1 MFAQNQVTDNP
12 IDSTAETIVILMVS
26 GRVQGVGYRVWTEKQ
41 AKRLGL
47 TGWVRNHRDGRVE
60 ICLMGSP
67 QAIAELETLA
77 AKGPSLAKPT
87 AVARQSQS
95 ELLATELSDSHGYS
109 RKSIDQAFR
118 LVETDS
124 LEGTL

>member
-12 IDSTAETIVILMVS
+12 IDSTAEIIVILMVS

-47 TGWVRNHRDGRVE
+47 KGWVRNRRDGRVE

-87 AVARQSQS
+87 AVVRQSQS
-95 ELLATELSDSHGYS
+95 DLLTTVLSDSNGYS
-109 RKSIDQAFR
+109 RESIDQAFR
-118 LVETDS
+118 HIESYPL
-124 LEGTL
+124 